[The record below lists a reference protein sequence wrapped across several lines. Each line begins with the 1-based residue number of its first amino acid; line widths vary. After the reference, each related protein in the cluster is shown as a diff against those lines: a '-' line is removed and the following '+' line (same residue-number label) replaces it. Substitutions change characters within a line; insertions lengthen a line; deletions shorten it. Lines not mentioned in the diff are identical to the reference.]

1 MNAPVLVPA
10 FEDPVL
16 NAQTSFRAA
25 LKAMS
30 EPGIVTQLDFAD
42 ALEQMHP
49 ATFSLALT
57 LFDDETKVWLSPT
70 MDTPAIRAN
79 LAFHCA
85 CPVVDESQQADLAII
100 AADDVD
106 CLNQLRTGTDRD
118 PELSCTVI
126 IQLDSLQGG
135 RSVVLKG
142 PGIES
147 EREIAPPLNDAFW
160 ASREQVNEF
169 PRGLDF
175 FMTSQRQLMAL
186 PRSTAARMK

>member
-16 NAQTSFRAA
+16 NAQISFRAA

-42 ALEQMHP
+42 ALEHMHP

-57 LFDDETKVWLSPT
+57 LLDDETKVWLSPA

-85 CPVVDESQQADLAII
+85 CPVVDDPQQADLALVTES
-100 AADDVD
+100 DVGG
-106 CLNQLRTGTDRD
+106 LGRFRTGTDRD

-147 EREIAPPLNDAFW
+147 QREIAPPLNDAFW
-160 ASREQVNEF
+160 AAREQVNEF

-186 PRSTAARMK
+186 PRSTAARTN

>member
-1 MNAPVLVPA
+1 MNAPALVPA

-30 EPGIVTQLDFAD
+30 EPGIVMQLDFAD
-42 ALEQMHP
+42 ALDHMHP

-57 LFDDETKVWLSPT
+57 LFDDETKVWLSPA

-85 CPVVDESQQADLAII
+85 CPVVNDPQQADLAII

-106 CLNQLRTGTDRD
+106 CLGRFRTGTDRD

-147 EREIAPPLNDAFW
+147 QREIAPPLNDAFW
-160 ASREQVNEF
+160 TAREQVNEF

-186 PRSTAARMK
+186 PRSTAARLK

>member
-10 FEDPVL
+10 FADPVR
-16 NAQTSFRAA
+16 NAQMSFRAA
-25 LKAMS
+25 LKVMS
-30 EPGIVTQLDFAD
+30 EPGSVVQVDFAD
-42 ALEQMHP
+42 ALDVMHP

-57 LFDDETKVWLSPT
+57 LFDGDTRIWLSPAL
-70 MDTPAIRAN
+70 DTPAVRAN

-85 CPVVDESQQADLAII
+85 CPVVSDPQQADLAMV
-100 AADDVD
+100 AAGDID
-106 CLNQLRTGTDRD
+106 CLDRFRTGTDRD

-126 IQLDSLQGG
+126 VQLDSLEGG
-135 RSVVLKG
+135 REMVLEG

-147 EREIAPPLNDAFW
+147 QRAVSLPLCERFW
-160 ASREQVNEF
+160 STRSQVTEF

-186 PRSTAARMK
+186 PRSTVVRMK

>member
-1 MNAPVLVPA
+1 MNAPVLFPA

-57 LFDDETKVWLSPT
+57 LFDDETKVWLSPA

>member
-49 ATFSLALT
+49 ATFCLALT
-57 LFDDETKVWLSPT
+57 LFDDETKVWLSPA

-85 CPVVDESQQADLAII
+85 CPVVDEPQQADLAII
-100 AADDVD
+100 AAGDVD
-106 CLNQLRTGTDRD
+106 CLNQFRTGTDRD

-135 RSVVLKG
+135 RSIVLKG

-160 ASREQVNEF
+160 AAREQVNEF
-169 PRGLDF
+169 PCGLDF
-175 FMTSQRQLMAL
+175 FMTSKRQLMAL

>member
-10 FEDPVL
+10 FEDSVL

-57 LFDDETKVWLSPT
+57 LFDDETKVWLSPA

-100 AADDVD
+100 AADDAD

-160 ASREQVNEF
+160 AAREQVNEF

>member
-1 MNAPVLVPA
+1 MNAAVLVPA

-42 ALEQMHP
+42 ALEHMHP

-57 LFDDETKVWLSPT
+57 LFDDETKVWLSPV

-85 CPVVDESQQADLAII
+85 CPVVNDPQQADLAII
-100 AADDVD
+100 AADEVD
-106 CLNQLRTGTDRD
+106 CLSRFRTGTDRD

-126 IQLDSLQGG
+126 VQLDTLAGG
-135 RSVVLKG
+135 RSIVLKG

-160 ASREQVNEF
+160 AAREQINEF

-186 PRSTAARMK
+186 PRSTAARLK